1 MKIQSQGRF
10 FYVELPNG
18 QILAKYDYDELL
30 MNINKLGF
38 DKVQGID
45 KNLNE
50 SITLDGKNNY
60 FLCSWNGTEI
70 IQIHTI
76 ETLRE
81 EYKETNLFDNNDWS
95 YDHKN
100 DLSVIEVMYSL
111 INNCDVFT
119 IIRNDNMSIQYIKEK
134 E

>member
-38 DKVQGID
+38 DID
-45 KNLNE
+45 KNQNE
-50 SITLDGKNNY
+50 NVSITLDGKNNY

-119 IIRNDNMSIQYIKEK
+119 IIHNDNMSIQYIKEK

>member
-111 INNCDVFT
+111 INNCDL
-119 IIRNDNMSIQYIKEK
+119 SSSG
-134 E
+134 

>member
-1 MKIQSQGRF
+1 M
-10 FYVELPNG
+10 
-18 QILAKYDYDELL
+18 
-30 MNINKLGF
+30 
-38 DKVQGID
+38 
-45 KNLNE
+45 NE

-70 IQIHTI
+70 VQIHTI